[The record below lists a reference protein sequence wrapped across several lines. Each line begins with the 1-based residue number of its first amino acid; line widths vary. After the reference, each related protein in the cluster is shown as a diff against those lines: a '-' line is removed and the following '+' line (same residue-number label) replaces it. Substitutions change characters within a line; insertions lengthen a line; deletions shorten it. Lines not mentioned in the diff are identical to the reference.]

1 MFGASSKLGR
11 VGGGGGG
18 SGGGAKRFT
27 APQPS
32 HRPSGAPG
40 GRQSLPGSAGGQRNR
55 GPGPNSG
62 QAAAVE
68 ETFSLVSG
76 NNPLTFAMIIR
87 LAPDLVE
94 EIRRAEAQGGNARIK
109 FDANPH
115 NPLGNVID
123 VGGKEFRFTWSR
135 EFGDLCDI
143 YEERQSGEDGNGLL
157 VESGS
162 AWRKLNVQRVLD
174 ESTKNHVKMRSE
186 EAERKFKARRAIV
199 LEPGNPSMKSQI
211 KQLAAVEVNPR
222 RMPFMQ
228 KKEPPFKKQKVGPST
243 VPVGPSKSVFKS
255 TSSMPPKTAAKGRSS
270 SSPLPSPPD
279 QSGAST
285 PPSGAASNSKKNA
298 GLVDTVEAELMK
310 RDSIDTCERN
320 PSKVSRAL
328 EQRPARSSNFGDR
341 SMDLQ
346 SMLISLLKKN
356 PKGMSLKALEKAVG
370 DAIPNS
376 GKKIDAIMKK
386 IATFQA
392 PGRYLLK
399 PGADVDS
406 FKGPSPGNGS
416 SPEDNYNQ
424 KSAAEEDLDQTS
436 VPGPTLIENV
446 QQDQV
451 LAGSNS
457 AVEDGLVDS
466 ETVDIEQNSP
476 DIFGDK
482 KNSDHSEG
490 RAGSSS
496 DSGSDSD
503 SESGSS
509 DSRSDSGSPS
519 GSRSRSRSPVGSG
532 SGSSSDSESDAS
544 SNSKE
549 GSDED
554 VDIMTSDDD
563 KEPKH
568 NFQVLEPVLSSLH
581 HEDRAVQDE
590 VSDKQ
595 EEHNSNLLYRQK
607 DLPNN
612 GRDSETEVNEELM
625 GDINRTSPN
634 QKEILERQ
642 NFIGS
647 LFDEREEMF
656 EDSFRREQSDSS
668 DRIARRS
675 RREYDLQHSNVKRDR
690 VKRSKVEGL
699 AQPSSPGG
707 NFPRHMSPQILS
719 PGRPMDD
726 PFKSPVPIDGT
737 DRDVMANP
745 GFQKPPSQAFPGKS
759 TLHSQQTGRRSS
771 DQGLRGSTQNTP
783 RRPNKRSESLDHDQ
797 RFSDKSSTVQEG
809 LTSQKDKSR
818 KDSYSEGFTP
828 EKVSKGMKDGPSGG
842 KHSLSAGSVRGET
855 IGKPKDMEQNFKL
868 YTGSLPRDH
877 GRSFSDRSSPANVR
891 GATLQREL
899 SDLELGELREPV
911 PEEAPVKKQFERKGS
926 FKQPETKSTNS
937 DGWKTDLGR
946 GKPPGVSSADSGKL
960 SPSNS
965 GARMSKSSEGFSKKR
980 SRDDELATSIPQ
992 GSQSQLQQPS
1002 RIDHAEIAVPLSKT
1016 LDVSKSRKNEMG
1028 ESQGTVSEEFGKS
1041 QKVASA
1047 NGSQQPD
1054 KKRGQVSHF
1063 TRESKIQASNTVGS
1077 MMNGQKDVISAPNGG
1092 QKMRESS
1099 SDESSCSYSKYEKD
1113 EPELKGQ
1120 IKDYAQ
1126 YKEYVQE
1133 FRDKYDSYCS
1143 LNKLLENYRNE
1154 FQKMGKDLEFARGKD
1169 MERYN
1174 NILAQLN
1181 ESYRQCGAHLKE
1193 MIKDYA
1199 SENSKE

>member
-1 MFGASSKLGR
+1 
-11 VGGGGGG
+11 
-18 SGGGAKRFT
+18 
-27 APQPS
+27 
-32 HRPSGAPG
+32 
-40 GRQSLPGSAGGQRNR
+40 
-55 GPGPNSG
+55 
-62 QAAAVE
+62 
-68 ETFSLVSG
+68 
-76 NNPLTFAMIIR
+76 MIIR

-109 FDANPH
+109 FDANPK

-143 YEERQSGEDGNGLL
+143 YEERQSGEDGNGQL

-174 ESTKNHVKMRSE
+174 ESTKNHVKMRYE
-186 EAERKFKARRAIV
+186 EAERKLNARKAII

-228 KKEPPFKKQKVGPST
+228 KKELPFKKQKVGPSS
-243 VPVGPSKSVFKS
+243 VPVGGPPKSAFKS
-255 TSSMPPKTAAKGRSS
+255 TPSMPSKTAAKGRSS

-285 PPSGAASNSKKNA
+285 PPSGAASNSKKNV
-298 GLVDTVEAELMK
+298 GLGDTVDAELMK

-320 PSKVSRAL
+320 PSKVARAV
-328 EQRPARSSNFGDR
+328 EERPARSSNFGDR

-370 DAIPNS
+370 DTIPNS

-399 PGADVDS
+399 PGVDVDS

-424 KSAAEEDLDQTS
+424 RSAAEEDLDQTS
-436 VPGPTLIENV
+436 VPGPTLIENA
-446 QQDQV
+446 QQGQV
-451 LAGSNS
+451 LERSNS
-457 AVEDGLVDS
+457 AVEDGLIDS

-476 DIFGDK
+476 DIFGDQ

-509 DSRSDSGSPS
+509 DSRSGSGSPS

-568 NFQVLEPVLSSLH
+568 NFQVLEPVLSSLP

-590 VSDKQ
+590 FGDKQ
-595 EEHNSNLLYRQK
+595 EEHNSNVLYRQK
-607 DLPNN
+607 DLPND
-612 GRDSETEVNEELM
+612 GQDIETDVNEELM
-625 GDINRTSPN
+625 GDVNRISPN
-634 QKEILERQ
+634 QEELLEKQ
-642 NFIGS
+642 SIIGS
-647 LFDEREEMF
+647 LFDERREIF

-668 DRIARRS
+668 DRIAHRS
-675 RREYDLQHSNVKRDR
+675 RRGYDLQHSDVKRDR
-690 VKRSKVEGL
+690 VKRSKVQRL

-707 NFPRHMSPQILS
+707 NFPQHMSPPILS
-719 PGRPMDD
+719 PGRPTDD

-737 DRDVMANP
+737 DRDVIANP
-745 GFQKPPSQAFPGKS
+745 GFQKAPSQTFPGKS

-771 DQGLRGSTQNTP
+771 DQGVRGLTQNTP

-809 LTSQKDKSR
+809 LTSQKDKSG
-818 KDSYSEGFTP
+818 KDAYSEGFTP
-828 EKVSKGMKDGPSGG
+828 EKVSKGMKDGLSGG
-842 KHSLSAGSVRGET
+842 KHSLSAGSLHSET
-855 IGKPKDMEQNFKL
+855 IGKPKDIEQSLNL
-868 YTGSLPRDH
+868 HTGSLPKDYA
-877 GRSFSDRSSPANVR
+877 RSFSDRSSPANVR
-891 GATLQREL
+891 GAMLQREL

-937 DGWKTDLGR
+937 DSWKTDLGR
-946 GKPPGVSSADSGKL
+946 GKPPGMPSADSGKL

-965 GARMSKSSEGFSKKR
+965 SVRMTKSSEGFSRKR

-992 GSQSQLQQPS
+992 GSQSQLQQSS
-1002 RIDHAEIAVPLSKT
+1002 RIDHAEIAGPLIKT

-1028 ESQGTVSEEFGKS
+1028 ESQGTASEEFGKS

-1047 NGSQQPD
+1047 NGSRQPH
-1054 KKRGQVSHF
+1054 KKRGQVSHLS
-1063 TRESKIQASNTVGS
+1063 RETKIQASSTAGS

-1092 QKMRESS
+1092 QKRRESS

-1154 FQKMGKDLEFARGKD
+1154 FQKMEKDLEFARGKD

-1174 NILAQLN
+1174 NILAQLK
-1181 ESYRQCGAHLKE
+1181 ESYRRCGERHKRLKKIFIVLHEELKHLKE
-1193 MIKDYA
+1193 MIKDFA
-1199 SENSKE
+1199 SAYSKE